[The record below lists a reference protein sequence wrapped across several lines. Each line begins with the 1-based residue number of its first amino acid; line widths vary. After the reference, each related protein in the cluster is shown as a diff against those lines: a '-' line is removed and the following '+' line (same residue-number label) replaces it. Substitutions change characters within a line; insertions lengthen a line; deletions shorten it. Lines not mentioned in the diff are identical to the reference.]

1 MVAEPLGAA
10 GAEGELSLGLL
21 RRLVDTPDAF
31 GSEVTMIAGERDG
44 RPIVFVLMTGD
55 HPAQVAGF
63 ADPARDRV
71 RRSGRGHARCRPSVR
86 RA

>member
-31 GSEVTMIAGERDG
+31 GSEVTMIAGEQDG
-44 RPIVFVLMTGD
+44 RPVVFVLMTGD

-63 ADPARDRV
+63 ADPGEMGSAIW
-71 RRSGRGHARCRPSVR
+71 SRPCSMSAVVPPG
-86 RA
+86 

>member
-1 MVAEPLGAA
+1 MAAPLGAA

-21 RRLVDTPDAF
+21 RRLADTPDAF
-31 GSEVTMIAGERDG
+31 GSEVTMIAGELSG
-44 RPIVFVLMTGD
+44 RPVVFVLMTGD

-63 ADPARDRV
+63 VIRP
-71 RRSGRGHARCRPSVR
+71 RSGSTIWSRPCSIPAAAR